1 MTLQVWAAALAV
13 FAALITADLV
23 FTKGAEGLRA
33 AAVLSGLWIA
43 AAVAFGGALWLWQGP
58 AVAGQYFAGYLLEK
72 ALSVDNIFVFVVLFA
87 SFGLPVRLQRRVLQ
101 VGVLGALVL
110 RGGLIAAGG
119 ALIEHI
125 GWIFYV
131 FGALVLLAGVRMLRP
146 GADPGGGLI
155 ARWRVRTGAP
165 PLLAALIAVETT
177 DLVFALDS
185 IPAVFGV
192 TRNLFV
198 VFTSN
203 AFAVLGLRALYFL
216 VAGSVRR
223 FSFLKPAIA
232 VLLMFIGVKML
243 VSPFVHLPV
252 TVTLAA
258 IVVVAGGA
266 VAASLWRDRST
277 R

>member
-13 FAALITADLV
+13 FAVLITADLV
-23 FTKGAEGLRA
+23 FTRGAEGLRA

-101 VGVLGALVL
+101 LGVLGALVL

-119 ALIEHI
+119 ALIEHA

-131 FGALVLLAGVRMLRP
+131 FGALVLLAGVRMFRP
-146 GADPGGGLI
+146 GAEPGGGLI

-216 VAGSVRR
+216 VAGSVQR
-223 FSFLKPAIA
+223 FAFLKPAIA
-232 VLLMFIGVKML
+232 VLLVFIGIKML
-243 VSPFVHLPV
+243 VSPLVHLPV

-266 VAASLWRDRST
+266 VAASLWRDRSP

>member
-1 MTLQVWAAALAV
+1 VTLQAWAAALAV
-13 FAALITADLV
+13 FAALIAADLV

-33 AAVLSGLWIA
+33 AAVLSGLWVA

-58 AVAGQYFAGYLLEK
+58 AIAGQYFAGYLLEK

-87 SFGLPVRLQRRVLQ
+87 ALGLPLRLQRRVLQ
-101 VGVLGALVL
+101 LGVLGALVL

-119 ALIEHI
+119 ALIEHVS
-125 GWIFYV
+125 WIFYV
-131 FGALVLLAGVRMLRP
+131 FGALVLLAGVRMFRP

-155 ARWRVRTGAP
+155 ARWRVRTGAT
-165 PLLAALIAVETT
+165 PLLAALIAVETA
-177 DLVFALDS
+177 DLIFALDS

-192 TRNLFV
+192 TTNLFV

-216 VAGSVRR
+216 VAGTVRR
-223 FSFLKPAIA
+223 FSFVKPAIA
-232 VLLMFIGVKML
+232 ILLMFIGVKML
-243 VSPFVHLPV
+243 ISPFVHLPV

-258 IVVVAGGA
+258 IVVVVGGA
-266 VAASLWRDRST
+266 VAANLWRDRKP